1 VDRYCRNITFKEIGE
16 EGQARLAESHAVVVG
31 AGALG
36 GTLALHMVRAGV
48 GSLTICDNDTVDI
61 HNIAR
66 QLLYDE
72 GDVGASKLQTTVKK
86 LARMNS
92 EVRITGIEQFLSRE
106 NAHSILGGADVILD
120 GTDRMEPR
128 YVMNAFSQ
136 EHGMPYVYGG
146 VLGSHGML
154 YNAVPG
160 DGRPCLA
167 CIFPE
172 SDAMKR
178 VPTCAEVGIVN
189 TVPAI
194 IASMQATEALKL
206 LLGKPYAQEL
216 IIYDAWRQSYD
227 KLAVK
232 KRPGCPAC
240 SR

>member
-1 VDRYCRNITFKEIGE
+1 MNRYCRNITFKEIGE
-16 EGQARLAESHAVVVG
+16 AGQALLSESSAAVVG

-48 GSLTICDNDTVDI
+48 GSITICDNDTVDI

-72 GDVGASKLQTTVKK
+72 GDVGASKLQTTVAK
-86 LARMNS
+86 LKAMNS
-92 EVRITGIEQFLSRE
+92 DVKVTGVEEFLTAKTAE
-106 NAHSILGGADVILD
+106 SILGNADIILD

-128 YVMNAFSQ
+128 YVMNEYSQ
-136 EHGMPYVYGG
+136 RRGIPYVYGG

-154 YNAVPG
+154 YNVVPG
-160 DGRPCLA
+160 EGRPCLA
-167 CIFPE
+167 CIFPP

-194 IASMQATEALKL
+194 IASIQATEAIKILI
-206 LLGKPYAQEL
+206 GAPYAKEL
-216 IIYDAWRQSYD
+216 LIYDAWHQTFD
-227 KLAVK
+227 KVAIK
-232 KRPGCPAC
+232 KRPSCPVC
-240 SR
+240 SV